1 MVKNSTIVIIILTCF
16 TISDLNC
23 QSLSFKLYDYF
34 VNSTKDINNINELK
48 KTLRDNDYYNDISD
62 RLMIYPIFWF
72 YPSEDFLK
80 SKMKIDD
87 KNYYLSKD
95 FINDMINTEECNNK
109 QTNYVTSQLV
119 IYDTEHIYSGEY
131 SRSFNKILKTSVKN
145 YVDYIGKLYNDSIV
159 DCIFTYPTILL
170 ENDVFQFNFN
180 YNMLFALKD
189 SDVYVIKADLC
200 IERNTNEWEDG
211 LCECEFSILKL
222 EEYIQNHWDEMI
234 GKSPMKL
241 DCIITQ

>member
-109 QTNYVTSQLV
+109 QTNYVASQLV

-170 ENDVFQFNFN
+170 ENDVFQFNF
-180 YNMLFALKD
+180 
-189 SDVYVIKADLC
+189 
-200 IERNTNEWEDG
+200 
-211 LCECEFSILKL
+211 
-222 EEYIQNHWDEMI
+222 
-234 GKSPMKL
+234 
-241 DCIITQ
+241 IIICFLR